1 MKQIPSLPKPIPTPY
16 DPWQKLDPTL
26 AELEAAHQVCT
37 SDRACIRSIRETGD
51 DT

>member
-26 AELEAAHQVCT
+26 AELEAAHRIEHRC
-37 SDRACIRSIRETGD
+37 SYCGKPGGH
-51 DT
+51 